1 MSSLAIA
8 RIMTSPASPRILLID
23 DDELIRDVFTMMLTR
38 RFEVDSAAT
47 GEEALE
53 RITEG
58 GPYAVIVCD
67 LQLPDMDGRAI
78 YELQGEAGRSDIQD
92 KMVFCTGGSSESRLS
107 EFLISLGE
115 ERVIQ
120 KPCRADELFA
130 VIDRRLASP
139 EDDDAPV

>member
-1 MSSLAIA
+1 MRALALALA
-8 RIMTSPASPRILLID
+8 RTMTSPASPRILLID
-23 DDELIRDVFTMMLTR
+23 DDELIRDVFTMILTR

-58 GPYAVIVCD
+58 GPYSVIVCD

-92 KMVFCTGGSSESRLS
+92 KMVFCTGGS
-107 EFLISLGE
+107 
-115 ERVIQ
+115 
-120 KPCRADELFA
+120 
-130 VIDRRLASP
+130 
-139 EDDDAPV
+139 